1 METHWLWRTAGT
13 GLVVWGMGEAT
24 EVAARAARRKAESW
38 LVMGDIVTVVVDC
51 GIDMVIEW
59 KNAW

>member
-1 METHWLWRTAGT
+1 
-13 GLVVWGMGEAT
+13 MGEAT